1 MKIDFRPVAFRRR
14 SRLSLGLSQIL
25 SAFVLALVVG
35 TLPGL
40 ATARIGR
47 MPKDD
52 IANQQLRTL
61 DGANVSLAGLRGQVV
76 VLDFFTTW
84 CGHSRLH
91 IQTVKRLH
99 DEDSNLRVVGL
110 AVQETET
117 STRQYIADQGIK
129 YPVTTI
135 SDPTFGRF
143 VESRDV
149 SVPQTLVYGRDGR
162 LAAHFMGH
170 SPELVAELEKAVKR
184 ELAKP

>member
-1 MKIDFRPVAFRRR
+1 MKIDIRPVAFRRR
-14 SRLSLGLSQIL
+14 LRLSLGLSQTLI
-25 SAFVLALVVG
+25 AFVLALAVG
-35 TLPGL
+35 TFPGL
-40 ATARIGR
+40 ATPRIGR
-47 MPKDD
+47 MPKDE

-61 DGANVSLAGLRGQVV
+61 DGTNVSLAGLRGQVV

-99 DEDSNLRVVGL
+99 EEGSNLRVVGL

-117 STRQYIADQGIK
+117 STRQYVADQAIK
-129 YPVTTI
+129 YPVTTV
-135 SDPTFGRF
+135 SDPTFGSF

-162 LAAHFMGH
+162 LAAHFIGH
-170 SPELVAELEKAVKR
+170 SPEVIAELEKAVKR
-184 ELAKP
+184 EMAKP

>member
-1 MKIDFRPVAFRRR
+1 MKIDIRPVAFRRR
-14 SRLSLGLSQIL
+14 PRLFFGLSQIL
-25 SAFVLALVVG
+25 IAFVLALAVG
-35 TLPGL
+35 TFPGL
-40 ATARIGR
+40 ATPRVGR
-47 MPKDD
+47 MPKDE

-99 DEDSNLRVVGL
+99 EEGSNLRIVGL

-117 STRQYIADQGIK
+117 STRQYVTDQAIK
-129 YPVTTI
+129 YPVTMI
-135 SDPTFGRF
+135 SDPTFGSF

-162 LAAHFMGH
+162 LAAHFIGH
-170 SPELVAELEKAVKR
+170 SPEVVAELEKAVKR
-184 ELAKP
+184 EMAKP